1 MYVFN
6 KHLNLFCLRANLS
19 NDFLNVWCRQIFAK
33 ASRLYY
39 NSNIATAIEG
49 TLTAWIGVVMMNWPV
64 WAKFLF

>member
-49 TLTAWIGVVMMNWPV
+49 TLTA
-64 WAKFLF
+64 